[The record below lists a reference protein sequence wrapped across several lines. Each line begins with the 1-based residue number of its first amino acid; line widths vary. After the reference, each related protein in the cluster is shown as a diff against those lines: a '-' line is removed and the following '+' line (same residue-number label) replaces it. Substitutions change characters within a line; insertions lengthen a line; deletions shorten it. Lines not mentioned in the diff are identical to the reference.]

1 MQGCE
6 LSKLQNSGLTRMLAP
21 LSKPVA
27 PGSTR
32 VYLTS
37 AYHRAALQVCV
48 CACGGG
54 GGEPDQHLSPC
65 CTVGVCVCG
74 TRPSHG
80 DVVPFSQRIVNSDG
94 VLVDVWQSVVVGKH
108 IGFVDAWLHMSLLG
122 NTATDLLKKNLLED
136 VEQVFGVGPIAPRM
150 WMHRQS
156 CRGVQGWIPQ

>member
-1 MQGCE
+1 
-6 LSKLQNSGLTRMLAP
+6 MLAP

>member
-48 CACGGG
+48 CMCVAVGGG
-54 GGEPDQHLSPC
+54 DLTSTYHRAALQ
-65 CTVGVCVCG
+65 VCVCVCVC
-74 TRPSHG
+74 
-80 DVVPFSQRIVNSDG
+80 VVPDHHMVMLYVMLCPSLRGSSTRMASWGTCGSQ
-94 VLVDVWQSVVVGKH
+94 
-108 IGFVDAWLHMSLLG
+108 
-122 NTATDLLKKNLLED
+122 
-136 VEQVFGVGPIAPRM
+136 
-150 WMHRQS
+150 
-156 CRGVQGWIPQ
+156 